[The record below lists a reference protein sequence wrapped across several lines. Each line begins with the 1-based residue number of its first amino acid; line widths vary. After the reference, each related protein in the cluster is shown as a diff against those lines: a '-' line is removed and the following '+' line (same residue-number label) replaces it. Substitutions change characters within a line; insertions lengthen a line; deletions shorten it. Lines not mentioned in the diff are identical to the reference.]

1 MEQIANERASGSKRE
16 KLVET
21 HVRFQQG
28 QYEVIS
34 DVAAEHH
41 ISKSTL
47 VRHSVGSN
55 LDSYLNTVKFLDA
68 EQTEKVLREF
78 MKLNTETQAV
88 KNELNRIGANLNQRI
103 KLMRQFKD
111 AADEIKR
118 NDYDS
123 LLVRKT
129 EQDALQKDI
138 EKAERDFKNIHSIM
152 TEYEEKLKK
161 VGEELWRLQR

>member
-1 MEQIANERASGSKRE
+1 MEQIANERAKGSKRE

-55 LDSYLNTVKFLDA
+55 LNAYLNTVKFLDE
-68 EQTEKVLREF
+68 EQTEAVLREL
-78 MKLNTETQAV
+78 MKLNTETQGV

-103 KLMRQFKD
+103 KLMRQFKE
-111 AADEIKR
+111 AADEIKG
-118 NDYDS
+118 NDFDS
-123 LLVRKT
+123 MMVRQR
-129 EQDALQKDI
+129 EQEALQKDI
-138 EKAERDFKNIHSIM
+138 EKAQRDFENIHSIM
-152 TEYEEKLKK
+152 EEYGEKLQK